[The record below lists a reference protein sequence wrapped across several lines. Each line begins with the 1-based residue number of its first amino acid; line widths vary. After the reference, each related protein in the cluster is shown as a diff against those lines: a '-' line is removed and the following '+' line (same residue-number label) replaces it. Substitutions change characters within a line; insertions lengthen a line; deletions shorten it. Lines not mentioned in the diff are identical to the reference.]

1 MTGIVVKSTGS
12 WYNVME
18 KESRQI
24 YNCRLRGKFKIHGLK
39 TTNPIAVG
47 DVVDFN
53 ISKDN
58 TGVIDNIHER
68 KNYII
73 RKATKLSK
81 RSHII
86 SANIDQA
93 VLIVTLANPRTTTGF
108 IDRFLATA
116 EAYSIP
122 ACLVFNKSDMYNEAE
137 IEKYKELRNLYE
149 ELGYM
154 CLLTSA
160 ANGFNIDKFVSLLTN
175 KISLLAGHSGV
186 GKSTLINVIEPSL
199 NLKTQNISSYH
210 NKGKHT
216 TTFAEMF
223 ELSKGGF
230 IIDTPGIKEF
240 GLSDVESWEI
250 SHYFPEMR
258 KLFNKCRFDNCT
270 HDHEPGCKVVEE
282 LKKGNISKS
291 RYASYISML
300 YDEDNRS

>member
-1 MTGIVVKSTGS
+1 
-12 WYNVME
+12 ME

-24 YNCRLRGKFKIHGLK
+24 YNCRLRGKFKMHGLK

-122 ACLVFNKSDMYNEAE
+122 ACLVFNKSDRYNEAE

-154 CLLTSA
+154 CLLSSA
-160 ANGFNIDKFVSLLTN
+160 VNGFNIDKFVSLLTN

-199 NLKTQNISSYH
+199 NLKTQDISSYH

>member
-1 MTGIVVKSTGS
+1 
-12 WYNVME
+12 ME